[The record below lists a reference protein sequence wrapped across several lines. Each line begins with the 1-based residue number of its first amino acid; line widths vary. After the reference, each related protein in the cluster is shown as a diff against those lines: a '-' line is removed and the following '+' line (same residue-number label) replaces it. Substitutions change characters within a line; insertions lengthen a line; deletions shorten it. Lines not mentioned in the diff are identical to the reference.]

1 MTLEKNVLYNAHVF
15 CRKYT
20 DCVDLLLSYNANKD
34 GVNDHSQTV
43 VHLAV
48 KNRDVTTLRVLRKH
62 KCDIN
67 KKVGSLPFQR
77 KITLCKTCS

>member
-1 MTLEKNVLYNAHVF
+1 MPHVF

-67 KKVGSLPFQR
+67 KQVGSLPFQR